1 MSTRALI
8 LAALAGFASFTTTAA
23 VHRLAPSADQPTVLA
38 DAETKPN
45 LKNFLYSTKGTYGW
59 QPVKGTI
66 MYDFFK
72 DGRLSVQ
79 GPDGEATMWEGKW
92 SLNGDKLTISYDK
105 KTSTVTAAIDGNDLL
120 LDGQRYH
127 RYKPE

>member
-1 MSTRALI
+1 MNVRT
-8 LAALAGFASFTTTAA
+8 AALFLIPLLSHAAS
-23 VHRLAPSADQPTVLA
+23 LPSTPLGANFPALLA
-38 DAETKPN
+38 DAEPKTD
-45 LKNFLYSTKGTYGW
+45 LKKFLYSTQGTYGW

-72 DGRLSVQ
+72 DGRLAVQ

-92 SLNGDKLTISYDK
+92 SLKDNQLTISYDQ
-105 KTSTVTAAIDGNDLL
+105 KTVTVTAAIDGNDLL
-120 LDGQRYH
+120 LDGKRYR